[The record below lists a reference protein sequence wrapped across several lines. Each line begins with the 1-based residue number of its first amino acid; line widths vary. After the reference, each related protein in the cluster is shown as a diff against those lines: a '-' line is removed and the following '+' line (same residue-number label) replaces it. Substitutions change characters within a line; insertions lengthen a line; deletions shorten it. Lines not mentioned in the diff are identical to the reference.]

1 MAASLQVIYIRSS
14 YMKEKLYTPERWE
27 NVNSINKGLMK
38 VYLRSLVTNRRR
50 PRTIEQYTFD
60 LKFFLVWN
68 YLYNEN
74 MSVLDFKKRHFEEF
88 KFFMIEERDASNARI
103 NRIMSAIRTMMSY
116 AEDDDDEYED
126 YVRNVAA
133 KIKGL
138 EKNPKRDVAFITEA
152 QIVLLRDYLKE
163 HKILKHMFLLDLLY
177 DSGARISEIY
187 QVNNVYTADKG
198 YVKVTCKGGRNEYIL
213 LHERA
218 KESLELYL
226 CTLEDKNNLWVTN
239 TGSIAVN
246 GGTLR
251 GWVKEMYIM
260 LKQLDSSTPYFT
272 PHSFRHSMIENL
284 GNGTHY
290 LCEKIGRAFTTEE
303 IAILVHHKS
312 TDMTKSYMKP
322 KDDKIIME
330 LFGIKLD

>member
-1 MAASLQVIYIRSS
+1 
-14 YMKEKLYTPERWE
+14 MKEILYTQERWG
-27 NVNSINKGLMK
+27 NVNATNKELMK

-50 PRTIEQYTFD
+50 PRTIEQYMFD

-68 YLYNEN
+68 LLQNQN
-74 MSVLDFKKRHFEEF
+74 MSVLDFKKRHFEDF
-88 KFFMIEERDASNARI
+88 KFFMAEERDASNARI
-103 NRIMSAIRTMMSY
+103 NRIMSAIRQMMSY
-116 AEDDDDEYED
+116 AEDDDDQYEA
-126 YVRNVAA
+126 YVRNVAV

-138 EKNPKRDVAFITEA
+138 DKDPKREIAFITEE
-152 QIVLLRDYLKE
+152 QIVLLRDYLKAN
-163 HKILKHMFLLDLLY
+163 KMFKHLFLLDILY

-187 QVNNVYTADKG
+187 QVKDANIETANKG
-198 YVKVTCKGGRNEYIL
+198 YIKVICKGGRAEYIL

-218 KESLELYL
+218 KESIRLYL
-226 CTLEDKNNLWVTN
+226 EQLQGKSIWLTKYGKIAKN
-239 TGSIAVN
+239 A
-246 GGTLR
+246 GGLR
-251 GWVKEMYIM
+251 LWVKEMYHI
-260 LKQLDSSTPYFT
+260 LSRLDSSSPYFT
-272 PHSFRHSMIENL
+272 PHSFRHTMIENL

-290 LCEKIGRAFTTEE
+290 LCEKIGRPFTTEE